1 MTGKGSKRRP
11 TQVSGQQFDN
21 NWDNIFGKKDD
32 VMNNELTRYLS
43 DNGKRTIS
51 VSKVE
56 DGFLVEVYERSRLIS
71 TPKIFPTEQQAENYA
86 EDLYFLYLL

>member
-11 TQVSGQQFDN
+11 TLVSGQQFDN

-56 DGFLVEVYERSRLIS
+56 DGFLVEVYERSHICY
-71 TPKIFPTEQQAENYA
+71 I
-86 EDLYFLYLL
+86 LLNC

>member
-11 TQVSGQQFDN
+11 TQVSGQQFDK

>member
-32 VMNNELTRYLS
+32 NMSIELTRFFS
-43 DNGKRTIS
+43 DNGKKEITIS
-51 VSKVE
+51 KVKE
-56 DGFLVEVYERSRLIS
+56 GFVVEVFERSRLVS
-71 TPKIFPTEQQAENYA
+71 TPKVFASETQAENYA
-86 EDLYFLYLL
+86 EDLLYLL